1 MSNEHQGSNGNQG
14 PGKDN
19 GWGDPDAWSRPA
31 TGGQQPH
38 RDDTDP
44 TRPLG
49 PTGSQ
54 GPHDQPGQGPWGAPT
69 SQSNQPPQP
78 TGQYP
83 MGQDQPG
90 SYQQTEQAGG
100 FFKALFDL
108 SFDRF
113 ITPTI
118 AKLVYLISIIV
129 IVLTWVGFIVAGLG
143 SDTPSLGVVALVL
156 GWIPALLTIIVTRIQ
171 IEFVIALIKTCDNA
185 GAIRRHLESR

>member
-1 MSNEHQGSNGNQG
+1 MSNDTPGPRRDDGWGEPDSWNQPVTPGQG
-14 PGKDN
+14 PH
-19 GWGDPDAWSRPA
+19 
-31 TGGQQPH
+31 QPQA
-38 RDDTDP
+38 DGTDP

-49 PTGSQ
+49 PTA
-54 GPHDQPGQGPWGAPT
+54 DRGQHGQSDTGPWGAPT
-69 SQSNQPPQP
+69 SEPNQPLQP

-83 MGQDQPG
+83 TGQAQPG
-90 SYQQTEQAGG
+90 SYQQTQQAGG

-129 IVLTWVGFIVAGLG
+129 IVLTWVGFIVAGMG